1 MLGASRNPRSRFT
14 RIPSLEVYV
23 ILQLI
28 RTQGAGDTAENTAE
42 IQLRHT
48 SSTALLARVNQNRL
62 LDRYLSIDQNA
73 IGEYFRLAVRT
84 PAVELPSQN
93 YFHSDDETVILSHSH
108 QNRHSQADAP
118 GRKCQR
124 GYPSDMF
131 SLLVGR
137 GNALRNIRQARGL
150 VSFAVLVPVSH
161 NFSRTPFRVRTLF
174 VQHFKHCLRLLRA
187 ASEATV
193 HLTEWAD

>member
-1 MLGASRNPRSRFT
+1 M
-14 RIPSLEVYV
+14 
-23 ILQLI
+23 
-28 RTQGAGDTAENTAE
+28 
-42 IQLRHT
+42 
-48 SSTALLARVNQNRL
+48 LARANQNRL
-62 LDRYLSIDQNA
+62 LDRYLSIYQSA

-108 QNRHSQADAP
+108 QNRHSQAGAP
-118 GRKCQR
+118 GRECQR

-150 VSFAVLVPVSH
+150 VSFAVLMPVSH
-161 NFSRTPFRVRTLF
+161 NFFRTPFRVRTLL
-174 VQHFKHCLRLLRA
+174 VQRSQHRLRTLRA

-193 HLTEWAD
+193 YLTK